1 MGRHVAPPVRH
12 VRWTATL
19 GLAVTCAAASVIPAQ
34 AESGIT
40 RPGSGATARGVS
52 VGAAAPGGVAPG
64 SASGALSTGAET
76 ASRVAVTVPRSTMQ
90 THYAAPLRSAD
101 GTVDAARTLDAIRA
115 RGSHTYSYLIYPKAG
130 YHAER
135 DWASLP
141 AFLVAARARG
151 IKVTVTLTPPA
162 TTSSVV
168 QPCSSNLLKPFGGRY
183 DTWMVEL
190 GRLARR
196 HPNLTAVAMDDYAYS
211 STKRAT
217 TPCPVFSPGT
227 ITRWNGILTRFAG
240 RPLRVIPVMYLR
252 DLLGGRATYWSIQ
265 HEAPEIIWPYTASGE
280 GLMAEQ
286 YAKIKKYAPKTRI
299 HVMVYAA
306 RFRNTTP
313 TPAAI
318 RQEIAT
324 AHRLRPAS
332 VVIYQQR
339 LD

>member
-1 MGRHVAPPVRH
+1 MGRHVAPPVRRI
-12 VRWTATL
+12 RWTATL
-19 GLAVTCAAASVIPAQ
+19 GPAVTCAAASVIPAQ

-40 RPGSGATARGVS
+40 RPGGGATAGGVS
-52 VGAAAPGGVAPG
+52 VGAAPGSVTLGPAPGT
-64 SASGALSTGAET
+64 LSTGART
-76 ASRVAVTVPRSTMQ
+76 AARAAVTVPGATMQ

-115 RGSHTYSYLIYPKAG
+115 RGSRTYSYLIYPKAG

-135 DWASLP
+135 DWATLP

-162 TTSSVV
+162 TTSTLL

-183 DTWMVEL
+183 DTWMLEL

-196 HPNLTAVAMDDYAYS
+196 HPNLAAVAMDDYAYS
-211 STKRAT
+211 STKRAS
-217 TPCPVFSPGT
+217 TPCPVFAPGT

-252 DLLGGRATYWSIQ
+252 DILGGRATYWSIQ
-265 HEAPEIIWPYTASGE
+265 HEAPEIIWPYTESGE
-280 GLMAEQ
+280 GLMTEQ
-286 YAKIKKYAPKTRI
+286 YAKIKKYAPKTRV
-299 HVMVYAA
+299 HVMVYATK
-306 RFRNTTP
+306 FRNTVP
-313 TPAAI
+313 TPAAV